1 MLAGLRF
8 MLVAF
13 PALLFVARPAIPL
26 RLLLGYGLTISFGQF
41 AFCAIGLG
49 MAGLASLVQAQAFLP
64 SFLAPSSL
72 ANAYRQAAGG
82 DRAGDLRRAGAGGGE
97 PRRGACPTGGLYA
110 DPGGGAQLGLRQYFQ
125 QNHVPGDPPAN
136 HIAGGVERIDPGAA
150 VYVCLVADRW
160 PAAHAGESTPDRYA
174 DGSLAA
180 LPGVYR
186 HPRRLWYLGLA
197 AGAL

>member
-1 MLAGLRF
+1 
-8 MLVAF
+8 MLVAL

-26 RLLLGYGLTISFGQF
+26 RLLLGYGLTISFSPF
-41 AFCAIGLG
+41 AFLFCAIGLG
-49 MAGLASLVQAQAFLP
+49 MPAGLASLVLQAQAFFTIILGA
-64 SFLAPSSL
+64 FVFGERLQGKQLAGIAL
-72 ANAYRQAAGG
+72 AIFGV
-82 DRAGDLRRAGAGGGE
+82 LVLVEE

-110 DPGGGAQLGLRQYFQ
+110 DPGGGARLGLRQCFQ
-125 QNHVPGDPPAN
+125 QKNHVPGDPPAN
-136 HIAGGVERIDPGAA
+136 HIAGGVGALIGAA